1 MYDFASCVAISVIS
15 YGVAFAIKKA
25 NIIDNKFIPLVLL
38 GLGAVLGSAA
48 FAINMPSF
56 PANDI
61 ITSLA
66 VGIYSSMM
74 AVGIHQVFKQT
85 GKDE

>member
-25 NIIDNKFIPLVLL
+25 NILDNKFIPLVLL